1 MHASIYDVAQRSGVS
16 IATVSRVLN
25 HSGNVREQTV
35 EKVRKAMQELHYSE
49 NLLAKGLAAQRSS
62 FVGVLIPGELAGN
75 STYVI
80 ECLSGIGQ
88 VLEAA
93 GYHVLLLYESMGG
106 AEACERYLREHL
118 IAGVLT
124 LSASSAPELVERL
137 AQNADCAVGYIG
149 SPKENFACN
158 VYANYPGYASELV
171 ERLQKAGKDKI
182 LLFCDQPFNMK
193 DLQRCLCG
201 KGIGMEKIEWHCRGK
216 LPSTRW
222 REEIAEAVAQAASAG
237 SAAVFTDSVS
247 EAASVLAVC
256 RSRGFAVPEQVYPIT
271 VEHSAQEGRL
281 FVPGID
287 TYLVPA
293 REMGEQLAEMVL
305 RRMQGVCQEER
316 LLIQGKYHPCESIGE
331 DPIQPETEQFNFL

>member
-1 MHASIYDVAQRSGVS
+1 M
-16 IATVSRVLN
+16 
-25 HSGNVREQTV
+25 
-35 EKVRKAMQELHYSE
+35 
-49 NLLAKGLAAQRSS
+49 
-62 FVGVLIPGELAGN
+62 GVLIPGELAGN

-124 LSASSAPELVERL
+124 LSASSAPELVDRL

-171 ERLQKAGKDKI
+171 ERLQQAGKDKI

-193 DLQRCLCG
+193 DLQRCLRG

-222 REEIAEAVAQAASAG
+222 REEIAGAGALLFRSRSIPSQWNTARRKDGCSCPGSTPIWCRRGRWASSWPRWFCAG
-237 SAAVFTDSVS
+237 CR
-247 EAASVLAVC
+247 ASVRKSGC
-256 RSRGFAVPEQVYPIT
+256 
-271 VEHSAQEGRL
+271 
-281 FVPGID
+281 
-287 TYLVPA
+287 
-293 REMGEQLAEMVL
+293 
-305 RRMQGVCQEER
+305 
-316 LLIQGKYHPCESIGE
+316 
-331 DPIQPETEQFNFL
+331 

>member
-1 MHASIYDVAQRSGVS
+1 MNASIYDVAQRSGVS

-35 EKVRKAMQELHYSE
+35 EKVRKAMQELNYSE

-93 GYHVLLLYESMGG
+93 GYHVLLLYESTGG

-124 LSASSAPELVERL
+124 LSASSASELVERL

-149 SPKENFACN
+149 LPKDNFACN

-171 ERLQKAGKDKI
+171 KRLQQAGKDRI
-182 LLFCDQPFNMK
+182 LLFCDQPLNMQN
-193 DLQRCLCG
+193 LQRRLREQEG
-201 KGIGMEKIEWHCRGK
+201 KAALEGIEWHCRGDR
-216 LPSTRW
+216 SSAQW

-237 SAAVFTDSVS
+237 STAVFTDSVS

-271 VEHSAQEGRL
+271 VEHSTQEGRL

-293 REMGEQLAEMVL
+293 REMGERLAEMVL

-316 LLIQGKYHPCESIGE
+316 LLIQGKYHPCESI
-331 DPIQPETEQFNFL
+331 

>member
-1 MHASIYDVAQRSGVS
+1 MSASIYDVAQRSGVS

-25 HSGNVREQTV
+25 HSGNVRAQTV
-35 EKVRKAMQELHYSE
+35 EKVRKAMQELNYSE

-62 FVGVLIPGELAGN
+62 FVGVLVPGELADN
-75 STYVI
+75 STYVV

-93 GYHVLLLYESMGG
+93 GYHVLLLYESTGG
-106 AEACERYLREHL
+106 VEACERYLREHL
-118 IAGVLT
+118 IAGAMT
-124 LSASSAPELVERL
+124 LSASSASELVERL
-137 AQNADCAVGYIG
+137 ARNADCAVGYIG
-149 SPKENFACN
+149 PPKENFACN
-158 VYANYPGYASELV
+158 VYANYPVYASELV
-171 ERLQKAGKDKI
+171 ERLRQAGKNKI
-182 LLFCDQPFNMK
+182 LLFCNQPLNMQS
-193 DLQRCLCG
+193 LQRRLREQDG
-201 KGIGMEKIEWHCRGK
+201 DAALEGIEWHCRGE
-216 LPSTRW
+216 LSSTQW

-237 SAAVFTDSVS
+237 STAVFTDSVS

-256 RSRGFAVPEQVYPIT
+256 RSRGFAIPERVYPIT

-293 REMGEQLAEMVL
+293 REMGERLAEMVL

-316 LLIQGKYHPCESIGE
+316 LLIQGEYHRRESI
-331 DPIQPETEQFNFL
+331 